1 MPAVAPLEDLEQAEK
16 ELQSLEMKF
25 PDAYEDFAAFFAR
38 NRSVGYSNLCKM
50 LIREQTAKELK
61 GIETDAPSE

>member
-1 MPAVAPLEDLEQAEK
+1 MPSNVPLEELQRAHE

-25 PDAYEDFAAFFAR
+25 PDAYEDFAEFFQR

-50 LIREQTAKELK
+50 LMGEQTPEDLK
-61 GIETDAPSE
+61 GIDGEAE